1 MSWTKAYWD
10 TIDQVYWWPP
20 YAGLR
25 SISQKLWRK
34 DGDRIS
40 VPAELVNKSGP
51 LYTRERK
58 AAELHAWLHS
68 QEEPLNHIFDLTFSI
83 AADEAVRSLLFS
95 ELGIE
100 EHESLSLD
108 RPGRS
113 IKDRYGWGNDNVTQP
128 DGLFL
133 SDREAVCVE
142 LKLGSPSS
150 PMQIVKYACML
161 LMEEDFSKAKKE
173 LGLLFIVPASAM
185 GRHWQKCGLDGP
197 AIDLGIVD
205 HLGTKPPP
213 ARIQEILQT
222 RMSDLKDVMSRMRL
236 AAVSWSHFDRS
247 IELYLDKVGSS
258 EPGDATLR
266 RLLGG
271 FRQHLRMHRGTEV

>member
-1 MSWTKAYWD
+1 MDQGILD

-20 YAGLR
+20 YAGLI
-25 SISQKLWRK
+25 SISQKFWRK
-34 DGDRIS
+34 GGDRIS
-40 VPAELVNKSGP
+40 VPAALVNRSGP
-51 LYTRERK
+51 LYSRERK
-58 AAELHAWLHS
+58 AAELHVWMHS

-100 EHESLSLD
+100 EHENLSLD

-113 IKDRYGWGNDNVTQP
+113 IKDRYGWGNVNVTQP
-128 DGLFL
+128 DGMFL
-133 SDREAVCVE
+133 SDTEAVCVE

-161 LMEEDFSKAKKE
+161 LMEEDFSKTKKE
-173 LGLLFIVPASAM
+173 LGLLFIVPASAL
-185 GRHWQKCGLDGP
+185 GLHWQKCGLDGP
-197 AIDLGIVD
+197 KVDIGIVD
-205 HLGTKPPP
+205 RLGTKAPP
-213 ARIQEILQT
+213 AKIQEILQT

-236 AAVSWSHFDRS
+236 AAVSWSDFDRS
-247 IELYLDKVGSS
+247 FELYLDKVGSS

-266 RLLGG
+266 RLLEG
-271 FRQHLRMHRGTEV
+271 FKQRLRIHQGTEV